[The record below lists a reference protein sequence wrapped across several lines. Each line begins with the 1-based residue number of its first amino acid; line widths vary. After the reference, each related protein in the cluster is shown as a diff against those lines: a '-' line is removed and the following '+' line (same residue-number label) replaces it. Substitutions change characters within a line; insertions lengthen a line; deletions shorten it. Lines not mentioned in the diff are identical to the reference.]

1 MQYSGG
7 QSHPKP
13 EHEPIKRSIE
23 KVQSPGQDP
32 RSRLI

>member
-23 KVQSPGQDP
+23 
-32 RSRLI
+32 RSRVQDKIREVV